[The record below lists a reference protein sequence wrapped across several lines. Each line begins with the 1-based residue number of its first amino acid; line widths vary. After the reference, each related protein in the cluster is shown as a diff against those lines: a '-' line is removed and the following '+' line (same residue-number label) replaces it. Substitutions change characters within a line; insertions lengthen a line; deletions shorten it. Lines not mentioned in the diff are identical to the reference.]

1 MTDRPTFDLQAHSTH
16 SDGALAPAEVVEA
29 AANAGVRLLALTDH
43 DTVSGVDEA
52 ARKAAE
58 LDVELVPAAELSAL
72 HGDYEDFH
80 ILGYRLNYEAADL
93 LDALDDFRQDRDD
106 RAHAMAAKLG
116 DLDFAVDDELLD
128 ERRRSGRPIGR
139 PHLAEAVLADV
150 NNDPRLTK
158 EGIDDVGAFIE
169 RYLIPGAPGY
179 VPRSRPTV
187 EEAIELIHA
196 ADGVAVWAHPFWD
209 LAGIDAVLQTLG
221 EFHDQGLDGVEA
233 FYPTH
238 DEEQTVALADAAEAR
253 DLLTTGSSDF
263 HGPDHKLFSQFRV
276 HDLYGRAPRLGP
288 IA

>member
-1 MTDRPTFDLQAHSTH
+1 
-16 SDGALAPAEVVEA
+16 
-29 AANAGVRLLALTDH
+29 VRLLALTDH

-93 LDALDDFRQDRDD
+93 LEALDDFRQDRDD

-209 LAGIDAVLQTLG
+209 LAGIDNVLKTLG

-238 DEEQTVALADAAEAR
+238 DEEQTVALDAAAEAR

-276 HDLYGRAPRLGP
+276 HDLYGRTPRLGP